1 MRGNWWYCPDAP
13 GGQKKLATVG
23 VLREIPVVKVL
34 HADKSKRIV
43 LPNPVKPMSAWV
55 PVLVTEKEVR
65 LVAYEPPEGPSLAKG
80 KVVMGKDGWPVWAGE
95 MVMDPVQALNQ
106 DREEDDHA

>member
-1 MRGNWWYCPDAP
+1 MG
-13 GGQKKLATVG
+13 G

-34 HADKSKRIV
+34 YADKSKRIV

-65 LVAYEPPEGPSLAKG
+65 LVAYESPKGPCLAKG
-80 KVVMGKDGWPVWAGE
+80 KVVIGKDGWPVWKGE